1 MRSDASASSVMHSW
15 FQPPIWLNAER
26 RISPMVP
33 QKMIALRWLRAGMVT
48 SKK

>member
-1 MRSDASASSVMHSW
+1 MQSW
-15 FQPPIWLNAER
+15 FQPPISVKVER

-33 QKMIALRWLRAGMVT
+33 QKMIALRWLRAGMVR